1 MKLQNFCFLFAFA
14 FSIFFISGT
23 VFAQEQQYALNSYS
37 IDADVNRQGETSVKL
52 VMVFTEPIDTF
63 EMTLPFSIRN
73 FNASSSAGKVVCN
86 NQVATISIISCKI
99 AQLEGRKTFEITFQ
113 SNDLVKSASTKNV
126 FVSDFSIRIPA
137 KDVFVAVR
145 LPEGMVLQQEVIG
158 GPTIPPAESVS
169 TDGRR
174 LTVIWRF
181 TNIEALHPL
190 SFQIAYEAS
199 IDASQFITNPL
210 SLRWI
215 ALAGILVAGG
225 LGFLY
230 FRRRKKT
237 QEVIFSV
244 LDDYEKR
251 VIDSIEKAGG
261 TVNQKRV
268 VVDTNLS
275 KAKVSRVIQKLAERG
290 LLEVERRG
298 RTNIVKFSKKKLGS

>member
-1 MKLQNFCFLFAFA
+1 MKSQNFCFLFAFA
-14 FSIFFISGT
+14 FSILFASNI
-23 VFAQEQQYALNSYS
+23 VFAQEQYALNSYS
-37 IDADVNRQGETSVKL
+37 IEADVDRQGDTSVKL

-63 EMTLPFSIRN
+63 EMTFPFSIRD
-73 FNASSSAGKVVCN
+73 FNASSTAGKVVCV
-86 NQVATISIISCKI
+86 NQVGTGSIISCKI

-113 SNDLVKSASTKNV
+113 SRDMVKSVSTKNV
-126 FVSDFSIRIPA
+126 FVGDFSIRIPA

-145 LPEGMVLQQEVIG
+145 LPEGMVLQQDVIG
-158 GPTIPPAESVS
+158 GPTIPSVRS
-169 TDGRR
+169 VNTDGRR
-174 LTVIWRF
+174 ITVVWRLTDV
-181 TNIEALHPL
+181 EALNPL
-190 SFQIAYEAS
+190 SFQVAYEAS

-215 ALAGILVAGG
+215 ALAGILVVGG

-261 TVNQKRV
+261 TINQKKV
-268 VVDTNLS
+268 VIDTNLS

-290 LLEVERRG
+290 LLDVERRG
-298 RTNIVKFSKKKLGS
+298 RTNIVRFLKKKLSS